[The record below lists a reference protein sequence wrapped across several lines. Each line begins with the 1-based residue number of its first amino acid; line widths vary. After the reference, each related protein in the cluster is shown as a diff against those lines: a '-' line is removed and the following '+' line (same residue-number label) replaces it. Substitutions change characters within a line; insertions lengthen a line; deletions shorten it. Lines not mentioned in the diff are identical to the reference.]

1 MKKLIF
7 LIAVI
12 FSFSVVSFAFGVSSV
27 ERTVERA
34 TVGHQRAME
43 AINTSI
49 ERMEVRG
56 TNMNTQRLREVLAL
70 LLLKTEQDDFCHDF
84 DTELNYK
91 DESDGVKALQ
101 EALRKEGHFKGS
113 ANSYYGWDLAR
124 ALYDYQNEND
134 ITPDGDLEKM
144 GFVLSEEARENLN
157 HKYSCEIE
165 DDDEDNDEEKDD
177 DEDDENDEE

>member
-1 MKKLIF
+1 M
-7 LIAVI
+7 AVV
-12 FSFSVVSFAFGVSSV
+12 FSFSVVSFAFGFSPAGQAA
-27 ERTVERA
+27 ERA
-34 TVGHQRAME
+34 ATGHQRAME
-43 AINTSI
+43 AIDSTI
-49 ERMEVRG
+49 QRMEVRG
-56 TNMNTQRLREVLAL
+56 TNMDTHRLREVLTL
-70 LLLKTEQDDFCHDF
+70 LLSKVEEKDDFCHDF